1 MRHYLGGKPLTKI
14 DEAFERLMA
23 EAKPVNRTETVTLT
37 DSVNRV
43 LAENVTA
50 PFNVPPFRRA
60 AMDGYAVKSSDV
72 EKASPENPVSLK
84 LIGSVHAGELPMSTV
99 EEGTCIQI
107 ATGAPVPEGAD
118 CVVPIED
125 TERDGEV
132 VRVLKAF
139 SPNANITEE
148 GADVKQ
154 GSIVLTEGN
163 LLTPAKVGVL
173 AALGFDKVKVYAKP
187 KIAILPTGDEIAKPG
202 TRLQAGQIYDVNT
215 YTVAALASQNGCEPL
230 PMEIVPDEPSALQQA
245 LNEALAVADF
255 VVFSAGSAVGERD
268 LLPKLLSERGIV
280 LFHGLAV
287 RPGRPTLAAIVDG
300 KIVVNLPGFPTS
312 CLMMAM
318 VLLVPVWRK
327 MARLS
332 EWQPKTVTAILDH
345 EVHSPEGLRQFL
357 TVRLKRR
364 DEGFVAESA
373 YKESGTITSLS
384 EADGFIVIPENVVYV
399 PAGEKVTVLVI

>member
-1 MRHYLGGKPLTKI
+1 
-14 DEAFERLMA
+14 
-23 EAKPVNRTETVTLT
+23 TLT

-215 YTVAALASQNGCEPL
+215 YTVAALASQNG
-230 PMEIVPDEPSALQQA
+230 
-245 LNEALAVADF
+245 
-255 VVFSAGSAVGERD
+255 
-268 LLPKLLSERGIV
+268 
-280 LFHGLAV
+280 
-287 RPGRPTLAAIVDG
+287 
-300 KIVVNLPGFPTS
+300 
-312 CLMMAM
+312 
-318 VLLVPVWRK
+318 
-327 MARLS
+327 
-332 EWQPKTVTAILDH
+332 
-345 EVHSPEGLRQFL
+345 
-357 TVRLKRR
+357 
-364 DEGFVAESA
+364 
-373 YKESGTITSLS
+373 
-384 EADGFIVIPENVVYV
+384 
-399 PAGEKVTVLVI
+399 